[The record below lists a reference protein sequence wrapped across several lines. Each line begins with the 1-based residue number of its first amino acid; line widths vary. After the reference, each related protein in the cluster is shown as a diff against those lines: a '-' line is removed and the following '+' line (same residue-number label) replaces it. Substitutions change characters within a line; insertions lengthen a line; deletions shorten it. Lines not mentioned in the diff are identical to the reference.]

1 MFFYSHTPNSA
12 QQLFPKNPAN
22 DTRVCKSQNAIKHN
36 IYYHALGEK
45 NTIGGFE
52 VKFRQIIIK
61 Y

>member
-52 VKFRQIIIK
+52 VKFW
-61 Y
+61 